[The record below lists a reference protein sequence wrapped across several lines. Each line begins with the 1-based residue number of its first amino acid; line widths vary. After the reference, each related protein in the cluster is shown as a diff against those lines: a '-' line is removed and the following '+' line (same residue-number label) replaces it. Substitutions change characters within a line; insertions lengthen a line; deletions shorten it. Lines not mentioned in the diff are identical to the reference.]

1 MREVSQ
7 HLDAIHT
14 MLSAGQRNLRI
25 ERHTL
30 ILWGLAGGVISLIS
44 DNILTPEQFPDN
56 TQRAL
61 AWLFFLGVTFG
72 SVAALDWYLT
82 KCTKQTRDEAWSF
95 IHRQILKVFWLLTIA
110 GILFTFAMFFFGGG
124 YMTFGVWIILLGL
137 GLYIHGLFSEEML
150 EWAGAL
156 MMLIGLT
163 SIATQLPYQTTKWI
177 AASTFGVGLP
187 MLGIM
192 LDQGRALPAWK
203 RLSQSTLWVVVVLA
217 LPFLAHRYATTNTL
231 PDVPAISL
239 ASYRKLKDVTG
250 VHVVSIAAGTEIPVK
265 FEIAGDIFDHTGNP
279 TFPLKIATPIDV
291 ALRDG
296 TLTGDARLSG
306 GAWLPKE
313 SLIVRI
319 PWIKAEL
326 TPELGAV
333 VRSSLLV
340 DFKNKTSP

>member
-7 HLDAIHT
+7 QLDAIHT

-30 ILWGLAGGVISLIS
+30 ILWGLVGGVISLIS

-61 AWLFFLGVTFG
+61 AWLLFLGIIFG
-72 SVAALDWYLT
+72 SVAILDWQLT
-82 KCTKQTRDEAWSF
+82 RRAKQIRDESWSF
-95 IHRQILKVFWLLTIA
+95 IHRQILKVFWLLTAA
-110 GILFTFAMFFFGGG
+110 GILFTFATFFFGGD
-124 YMTFGVWIILLGL
+124 YMIFGAWIILLGL

-156 MMLIGLT
+156 MMLIGIT
-163 SIATQLPYQTTKWI
+163 SIAAQLPYQTTQWI
-177 AASTFGVGLP
+177 AASTFGIGLP
-187 MLGIM
+187 LLGMM
-192 LDQGRALPAWK
+192 LDQGRTLPAWK
-203 RLSQSTLWVVVVLA
+203 RLSQSTLWVIAVLA
-217 LPFLAHRYATTNTL
+217 LPLLAHRYPAKNTP
-231 PDVPAISL
+231 PDAPTISL
-239 ASYRKLKDVTG
+239 ASYRQLGDVTG
-250 VHVVSIAAGTEIPVK
+250 LHVVSIPAGTEIPVQ
-265 FEIAGDIFDHTGNP
+265 FEMSGNVFDHTSSP
-279 TFPLKIATPIDV
+279 TLSLKTATPV
-291 ALRDG
+291 ELVLRDG
-296 TLTGDARLSG
+296 KLTGDTRPSG
-306 GAWLPKE
+306 ESWLPKE
-313 SLIVRI
+313 SLIVHI